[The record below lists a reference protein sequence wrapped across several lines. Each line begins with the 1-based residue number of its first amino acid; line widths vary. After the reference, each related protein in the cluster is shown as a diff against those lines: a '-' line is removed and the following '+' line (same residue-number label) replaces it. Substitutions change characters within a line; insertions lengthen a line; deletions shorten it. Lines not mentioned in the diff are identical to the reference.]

1 MVTVGTFFLLIPRH
15 SMKHLIRL
23 IRFLGI
29 VKTHKVTNLHR
40 EILCS
45 SGRSSGVTKILWLPS
60 KAGYL
65 EIDLISAYHE
75 ITENL
80 AKFLRLSIL
89 VLFPEWWKLSPKTW
103 DFFLGDVGDSKIGIP
118 KLPGDVGSFL
128 QQLAKAWG
136 PEKGEDCYHGS
147 GFFFRLFFRSE
158 KKSIWPQHG
167 KIFHN

>member
-1 MVTVGTFFLLIPRH
+1 M
-15 SMKHLIRL
+15 
-23 IRFLGI
+23 
-29 VKTHKVTNLHR
+29 KTHKITNLHR
-40 EILCS
+40 EKLCS

-65 EIDLISAYHE
+65 ESDWISAYHE

-80 AKFLRLSIL
+80 GKFLRLSIF
-89 VLFPEWWKLSPKTW
+89 VLFREWWKLLPKTW

-136 PEKGEDCYHGS
+136 PEKGEACYGS
-147 GFFFRLFFRSE
+147 GFFFLFFSLEVKRINPFDLNME
-158 KKSIWPQHG
+158 RFSITRY
-167 KIFHN
+167 